1 MPDSEEVIV
10 MANFR
15 VIAKDVREQ
24 IINRIKNDGV
34 SASQAARDAGVSP
47 KTVYGW
53 LTKGVVK
60 EPCIIEMNK
69 LRREN
74 QFLMMLLGKLTME
87 KAQREKK

>member
-1 MPDSEEVIV
+1 